1 MKDATASKPGDVHDE
16 FEAAKNAVL
25 EAYANFLDAKIHLKK
40 AAVAAGIDLRD
51 SASGHLDEALA
62 KARDKKTEL
71 HDSTSEYVRNNPV
84 TSAGIA
90 FLGGVIFSRL
100 FGK

>member
-1 MKDATASKPGDVHDE
+1 MKNPTAGSPGDVHEE
-16 FEAAKNAVL
+16 FEAAKKAVL
-25 EAYANFLDAKIHLKK
+25 EAYANFLDAKLHLKK

-51 SASGHLDEALA
+51 SATEQFDEALTR
-62 KARDKKTEL
+62 ARDKKNEI
-71 HDSTSEYVRNNPV
+71 HDSASDYVRENPV

-90 FLGGVIFSRL
+90 FLGGVIFSRM

>member
-1 MKDATASKPGDVHDE
+1 MKNPTASIPADVQEE
-16 FEAAKNAVL
+16 FDAAKKAVL
-25 EAYANFLDAKIHLKK
+25 EAYANFLDAKLHLKK

-51 SASGHLDEALA
+51 SATEHLDEALA
-62 KARDKKTEL
+62 MARDKKNEI
-71 HDSTSEYVRNNPV
+71 HDSTSDYVRKNPV

-100 FGK
+100 FGI